1 MKTRIIS
8 GLVMAPILII
18 LIVLGGVFLQI
29 AIGLASV
36 IGMKEFY
43 MAFSKEEKGIHGI
56 GYIFAVGYVVF
67 IHQIMDVKGLF
78 PLFVTVFLLALLL
91 SMVFGHRKFSI
102 QDVLVTFWGLFY
114 VCFLFSTIFLIRE
127 YRGGS
132 MFVWLPFLIAFGCD
146 TGAYF
151 VGVTWGKHKLIP
163 DLSPKKTIEGAVGGV
178 VTATILTVIF
188 ALIIGKQPVL
198 EGVNIVLLC
207 GLTGFLGS
215 MLSQIG
221 DLAASAAKRHTGIKD
236 YGTLIPGHG
245 GILDRFDSVLFTA
258 PLVYYLVVFLVENI
272 F

>member
-8 GLVMAPILII
+8 GLIMAPILIFF
-18 LIVLGGVFLQI
+18 IVWGGLPLQI

-43 MAFSKEEKGIHGI
+43 EAFSKESKGIHGI
-56 GYIFAVGYVVF
+56 GYVFAVGYQIC
-67 IHQIMDVKGLF
+67 IHKIMDTAGLF
-78 PLFVTVFLLALLL
+78 PLFVTGFLLALLIF
-91 SMVFGHRKFSI
+91 MVLWHKKYNI
-102 QDVLVTFWGLFY
+102 EDVLVTFWGLFY
-114 VCFLFSTIFLIRE
+114 VCILLSTIFLIRE

-151 VGVTWGKHKLIP
+151 VGVTFGKHKLIP
-163 DLSPKKTIEGAVGGV
+163 DLSPKKTVEGAVGGV
-178 VTATILTVIF
+178 LTATILTVIF
-188 ALIIGKQPVL
+188 AMFIEKRPVL

-207 GLTGFLGS
+207 GLTGFFGS

-236 YGTLIPGHG
+236 YGALIPGHG

-258 PLVYYLVVFLVENI
+258 PLVYYLMVFLVENI
-272 F
+272 L